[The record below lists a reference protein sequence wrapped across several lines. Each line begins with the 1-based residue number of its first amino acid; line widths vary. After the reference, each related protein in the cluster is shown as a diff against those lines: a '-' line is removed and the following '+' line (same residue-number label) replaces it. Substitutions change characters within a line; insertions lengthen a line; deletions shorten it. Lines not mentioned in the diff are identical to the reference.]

1 MSPKTM
7 VPLQSNVT
15 LQQFQRLIAA
25 LAAASPWTKGLLTA
39 AFGALAIRAWHT
51 ARQSK
56 PLSLENSDQPGLFK
70 KHSSFKS
77 FTTPS
82 GFTYPRIRVFYHAH
96 PQEAKLPSTLPLLV
110 FTHGLGGNATQFA
123 SLLTSLVNVA
133 PCLAID
139 LPGCGL
145 SDFAPKDEKA
155 YTTAAFA
162 ELLATAID
170 RYRNK
175 DENQQV
181 VLVGHSMGCSIS
193 AFLAS
198 SRSPLHQRLNMNYI
212 VGFIAIC
219 PKASPPSEKESMNIN
234 RLRWM
239 PASVFDLLRWYD
251 RRGGLNSSSVARVV
265 GHEADDE
272 TKKLQQ
278 KYNRQSKS
286 AVFLRFVTAGL
297 PAKGSHADESDVVT
311 WPGKEVWGGIKVPL
325 FLLAGG
331 ADKLTTPEQVDEIAR
346 WLSEKP
352 RPTDG
357 GVAKPAQPDVSAN
370 PNTVPTTAGDIQLS
384 QDHIADRSPRHDS
397 GPQTL
402 PKDMIKD
409 DKKSTKHGFV
419 LKTAKFSAPAAHG
432 FMYTTAYV
440 RVVSGLIEEFLVKHV
455 DERLSMGWQ
464 LQHLTTSGKW
474 DVKNLKKWQSI
485 APCSDPIGGVFR
497 AMKTMREVD
506 PSHNPTDFVRKFSH
520 IAIPDGVA
528 MVLDISHESPVY
540 NPEKL
545 EEGGVEYHKFPT
557 VSKLPPTPDEV
568 DHFVKTVDSL
578 RRSLPGSSSSSGS
591 TPSSNSNN
599 PATSLPSSEPDQ
611 RRPTIGVHCHY
622 GFNRTGFF
630 IVAYLIERL
639 GYPLQT
645 ALDEFA
651 AKRPPGIKHDHFV
664 NELWVRYSVKLQ
676 RRRTLTT
683 GGG

>member
-7 VPLQSNVT
+7 VHIQSNLA
-15 LQQFQRLIAA
+15 LQQFQRLFAA

-39 AFGALAIRAWHT
+39 ALGALAIRAWHA
-51 ARQSK
+51 ARQPK

-70 KHSSFKS
+70 KHSSFES
-77 FTTPS
+77 FIVPS

-110 FTHGLGGNATQFA
+110 FMHGLGGNATQFA

-145 SDFAPKDEKA
+145 SDFAPKDERA

-175 DENQQV
+175 DGNQQV

-193 AFLAS
+193 ALLAS
-198 SRSPLHQRLNMNYI
+198 SHSPLHQRLNMNYI
-212 VGFIAIC
+212 AGFIAIC
-219 PKASPPSEKESMNIN
+219 PKASPPSEKEIINID

-239 PASVFDLLRWYD
+239 PTPVFNLLRWYD
-251 RRGGLNSSSVARVV
+251 RRGGLNSTSVARVV

-297 PAKGSHADESDVVT
+297 PAKGSQADDSNVIP
-311 WPGKEVWGGIKVPL
+311 WPGKEVWSGIKVPL

-331 ADKLTTPEQVDEIAR
+331 ADKLTPPEQVDEIAR

-352 RPTDG
+352 RQTED
-357 GVAKPAQPDVSAN
+357 GVAKPAEPDVSAN

-384 QDHIADRSPRHDS
+384 QDHITNPSPRHGS
-397 GPQTL
+397 GPQTV

-419 LKTAKFSAPAAHG
+419 LKTAKISAPAAHG
-432 FMYTTAYV
+432 FMYTTTYV
-440 RVVSGLIEEFLVKHV
+440 RVVSGLIEEFLAKHV

-464 LQHLTTSGKW
+464 LQHLTTSRKW

-485 APCSDPIGGVFR
+485 APCSAPIGGVFR
-497 AMKTMREVD
+497 AMKTTREVD
-506 PSHNPTDFVRKFSH
+506 PSHNPTDFVKQYSH
-520 IAIPDGVA
+520 TAIPDGVA

-540 NPEKL
+540 NPKKL

-557 VSKLPPTPDEV
+557 VSKLPPTADEV
-568 DHFVKTVDSL
+568 EHFINTVDNL
-578 RRSLPGSSSSSGS
+578 RRSLPPTSLGTSP
-591 TPSSNSNN
+591 PSSTNSSV
-599 PATSLPSSEPDQ
+599 PPPSSEEDAK
-611 RRPTIGVHCHY
+611 RPTIGVHCHY

-630 IVAYLIERL
+630 IVSYLIERL
-639 GYPLQT
+639 AYPLQT

-651 AKRPPGIKHDHFV
+651 AKRAPGIKHEHFV
-664 NELWVRYSVKLQ
+664 NELWVRYSVKVQ
-676 RRRTLTT
+676 RRRTLT
-683 GGG
+683 GG

>member
-7 VPLQSNVT
+7 VHIQSNLA
-15 LQQFQRLIAA
+15 LQQFQRLFAA

-39 AFGALAIRAWHT
+39 ALGALAIRAWHA
-51 ARQSK
+51 ARQPK

-70 KHSSFKS
+70 KHSSFES
-77 FTTPS
+77 FIVPS
-82 GFTYPRIRVFYHAH
+82 GFTYPRIRVFYHAN

-110 FTHGLGGNATQFA
+110 FMHGLGGNATQFA

-145 SDFAPKDEKA
+145 SDFAPKDERA

-175 DENQQV
+175 DGNQQV

-193 AFLAS
+193 ALLGS
-198 SRSPLHQRLNMNYI
+198 SHSPLHQRLNMNYI
-212 VGFIAIC
+212 AGFIAIC
-219 PKASPPSEKESMNIN
+219 PKASPPSEKEIINID

-239 PASVFDLLRWYD
+239 PTPVFDLLRWYD
-251 RRGGLNSSSVARVV
+251 RRGGLNSTSVARVV

-297 PAKGSHADESDVVT
+297 PANGSQADDSNVIP
-311 WPGKEVWGGIKVPL
+311 WPGKEVWI
-325 FLLAGG
+325 
-331 ADKLTTPEQVDEIAR
+331 DEIAR

-352 RPTDG
+352 RQTED
-357 GVAKPAQPDVSAN
+357 GVAKPAEPDVIAN
-370 PNTVPTTAGDIQLS
+370 LNTVPTTAGDIQLS
-384 QDHIADRSPRHDS
+384 QDHITNPSPRHGS
-397 GPQTL
+397 GPQTV

-419 LKTAKFSAPAAHG
+419 LKTAKISAPAAHG
-432 FMYTTAYV
+432 FMYTTTYV
-440 RVVSGLIEEFLVKHV
+440 RVVSGLIEEFLAKHV

-506 PSHNPTDFVRKFSH
+506 PSHNPTDFVKRFSH
-520 IAIPDGVA
+520 TAIPDGVA

-540 NPEKL
+540 NPKKL

-557 VSKLPPTPDEV
+557 VSKLPPTADEV
-568 DHFVKTVDSL
+568 EHFINTVDNL
-578 RRSLPGSSSSSGS
+578 RRSLPPTSFGTSR
-591 TPSSNSNN
+591 PSSTDSNV
-599 PATSLPSSEPDQ
+599 PPPSSEEDAKH
-611 RRPTIGVHCHY
+611 PTIGVHCHY

-630 IVAYLIERL
+630 IVSYLIERL
-639 GYPLQT
+639 AYPLQT

-651 AKRPPGIKHDHFV
+651 AKRAPGIKHEHFV
-664 NELWVRYSVKLQ
+664 NELWVRYSVKVQ
-676 RRRTLTT
+676 RRRTLT
-683 GGG
+683 GG